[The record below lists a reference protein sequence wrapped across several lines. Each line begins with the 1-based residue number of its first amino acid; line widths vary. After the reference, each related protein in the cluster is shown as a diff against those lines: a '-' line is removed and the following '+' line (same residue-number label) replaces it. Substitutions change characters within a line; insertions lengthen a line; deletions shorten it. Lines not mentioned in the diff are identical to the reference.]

1 MDNAVLKIYEIL
13 NAHYGN
19 LKWWPAKTPYEVMV
33 GAVLTQNTAWGNVE
47 KAIAN
52 FGDTFFIKDDGVLKA
67 QDLYIKTAE
76 QLVLDMDIEQLKDI
90 IRPAGFFNQKAAYLK
105 TVTKWFAKYNF
116 NIQTIQ
122 REPLEKLRPELLSV
136 KGIGKETA
144 DCILLYA
151 IGLPTFVVDAY
162 TVRLSERYQIDAGKG
177 YDAVK
182 AYFESNLPR
191 SVEIYN
197 NYHALIVINGKNH
210 CRKSKPLCDNCPLD
224 KVCAKAGL

>member
-1 MDNAVLKIYEIL
+1 MITVGSWSDFMDSTVLTIYEKL

-19 LKWWPAKTPYEVMV
+19 LQWWPAKTPYEVIV
-33 GAVLTQNTAWGNVE
+33 GAVLTQNTAWSNVE

-52 FGDTFFIKDDGVLKA
+52 FGDNLSPQF
-67 QDLYIKTAE
+67 
-76 QLVLDMDIEQLKDI
+76 VLDANIAKLIDI

-105 TVTKWFAKYNF
+105 TVTEWFAGYDF
-116 NIQTIQ
+116 DVPTIR

-144 DCILLYA
+144 DSILLYA
-151 IGLPTFVVDAY
+151 FNFPTFVVDAY
-162 TVRLSERYQIDAGKG
+162 TVRLCERYSVETGKG

-182 AYFESNLPR
+182 THFEGNLPR

-197 NYHALIVINGKNH
+197 NYHALIVINGKDH
-210 CRKSKPLCDNCPLD
+210 CRKSKPLCGNCPLGET
-224 KVCAKAGL
+224 CERLGL